1 MAAGKFKLDRLFQ
14 PGTIG
19 GMTVPNR
26 IVMPPMVTEYA
37 APGGYITPTIAN
49 YYAERA
55 KGGTGLVIVE
65 AACVDPRGR
74 AFSRQIGIY
83 DDEFLPGLRELAGAI
98 KASGARAAIQIHH
111 AGMSTGP
118 KVTGSAPLGPSAIAM
133 RGYEPAQEMS
143 AEDIRS
149 SVQAFAS
156 AALRVKQ
163 AGFEGVEIHAAHMY
177 LLAQFLSPAWNL
189 RQDSYG
195 GSVENRAR
203 VLVET
208 IWAIREVVG
217 GEYPVWCRINGEE
230 YGQEGQ
236 GITLAEAKFI
246 SRLAEE
252 AGSDAISVS
261 CFGWGHYGQ
270 VNMPASPGALLP
282 LSQAI
287 KEEVSVPVMAVGRL
301 DPRLG
306 EVALKDGRADYIAI
320 GRALI
325 TDAYLPMKAT
335 RGELEDV
342 TPCISCYRC
351 LPFGGDQSG
360 MKCST
365 NAALGHEDIRPSP
378 APQPLKVLVVGG
390 GPAGME
396 AARVAALRG
405 HNVTLVERDQDLGGQ
420 LALACRPRHQNRYPT
435 LLRYLRKQ
443 LSKLGVQVELGQ
455 EATPETVSRL
465 QPDAVVVATGASPL
479 IPHIPGVTGRA
490 ATAHDVLAGRTPVGQ
505 RAVVIGGGRVG
516 LRTAQFLAEQG
527 KKVTLLEQGGRLGQ
541 RFTGLVRRPLFDLLT
556 ELGVE
561 LVTGAR
567 AEEITEAGVMAA
579 VGQAQ
584 QLFEADTVVL
594 ASGTAPNTVLF
605 HALEGKVPR
614 IHRIGDSQERGNI
627 LQAIAAGYR
636 TGMEL

>member
-37 APGGYITPTIAN
+37 APGGYITPTITN

-74 AFSRQIGIY
+74 AFNRQIAIY
-83 DDEFLPGLRELAGAI
+83 NDEFLPGLRELAGAI

-133 RGYEPAQEMS
+133 RGYSPAQEMS

-149 SVQAFAS
+149 AVQSFAG

-189 RQDSYG
+189 RRDSYG

-203 VLVET
+203 MLVET

-217 GEYPVWCRINGEE
+217 GNYPVWCRINGEE

-236 GITLAEAKFI
+236 GVTLEEAKLV
-246 SRLAEE
+246 SRLAED

-270 VNMPASPGALLP
+270 ANMPASPGALLP
-282 LSQAI
+282 LSHAI
-287 KEEVSVPVMAVGRL
+287 KGVVSVPVMAVGRL

-325 TDAYLPMKAT
+325 TDAYLPVKAT

-351 LPFGGDQSG
+351 LPFDGDQSG

-365 NAALGHEDIRPSP
+365 NAALGHEDTHPSP

-396 AARVAALRG
+396 AARVAAMRG
-405 HNVTLVERDQDLGGQ
+405 HRVTLVERNPDLGGQ
-420 LALACRPRHQNRYPT
+420 LALACRHRYQNRYPT
-435 LLRYLRKQ
+435 LLSYLRKQ
-443 LSKLGVQVELGQ
+443 LSRLGVQVELGQ

-465 QPDAVVVATGASPL
+465 QPDAVVVATGAGPL

-490 ATAHDVLAGRTPVGQ
+490 ATAYDVLAGRATVGG

-516 LRTAQFLAEQG
+516 LRTAQFLAEHG

-541 RFTGLVRRPLFDLLT
+541 RFTGLVRRPLLDLLT
-556 ELGVE
+556 DLGVE
-561 LVTGAR
+561 LVTGAK
-567 AEEITEAGVMAA
+567 AEEITEVGVMAA
-579 VGQAQ
+579 VGQARQ
-584 QLFEADTVVL
+584 VFEADTVVL
-594 ASGTAPNTVLF
+594 ASGAAPNAVLF

-614 IHRIGDSQERGNI
+614 IFRIGDSQERGNI
-627 LQAIAAGYR
+627 LQAIAAGYQ